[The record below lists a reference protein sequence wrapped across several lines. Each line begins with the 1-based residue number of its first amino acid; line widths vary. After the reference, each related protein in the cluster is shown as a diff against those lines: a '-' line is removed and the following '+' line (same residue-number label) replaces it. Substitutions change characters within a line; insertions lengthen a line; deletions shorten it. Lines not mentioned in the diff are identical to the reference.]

1 MQTWQFGAQQ
11 SASAWVNGAGKGGWN
26 GSGNCFI
33 RTKSLTDP
41 KSWRGWNGKDW
52 SVSFVDPVSPNQRFA
67 SGTVARKQSG
77 WMCRSAVQRRARL
90 VPAGGSRLHAGA
102 QPRLPE
108 HRLEQLLPQVHR
120 GGQQGERT
128 IMVGIWVTFFQDPSM
143 IVAAGIRAAFFQEC
157 PAI

>member
-52 SVSFVDPVSPNQRFA
+52 SVSFVDPYNEAP
-67 SGTVARKQSG
+67 
-77 WMCRSAVQRRARL
+77 
-90 VPAGGSRLHAGA
+90 GSF
-102 QPRLPE
+102 LPE
-108 HRLEQLLPQVHR
+108 EHVCTPVLNLGYPSIGWSSYYRKYIAVGSKVRAARSSLLASAPHSS
-120 GGQQGERT
+120 ECASDRT
-128 IMVGIWVTFFQDPSM
+128 VGHAGIWV
-143 IVAAGIRAAFFQEC
+143 AFSHPPQQ
-157 PAI
+157 